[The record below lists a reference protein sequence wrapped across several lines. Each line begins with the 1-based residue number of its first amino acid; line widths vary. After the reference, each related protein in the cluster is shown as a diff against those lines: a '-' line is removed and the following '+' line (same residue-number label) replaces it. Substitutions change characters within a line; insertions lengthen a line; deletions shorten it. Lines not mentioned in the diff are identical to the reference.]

1 MDHQLYKL
9 KTKKPNKAHANN
21 AGLVLYYTKGD
32 EYTPN
37 GQWISYSYEYH
48 PSNAIYW
55 TMLPDNPE
63 KIETEDEAS
72 DRAMNELLKQAF
84 TNVEHRV
91 AMYKT
96 VKLVWETARRF
107 FNGRK

>member
-1 MDHQLYKL
+1 
-9 KTKKPNKAHANN
+9 
-21 AGLVLYYTKGD
+21 
-32 EYTPN
+32 
-37 GQWISYSYEYH
+37 
-48 PSNAIYW
+48 
-55 TMLPDNPE
+55 MLPDNPE
-63 KIETEDEAS
+63 RIETEDEAS

-84 TNVEHRV
+84 TDVEHRV